1 MTEDVQRTAIRPFRV
16 GFSEAELTDLRRRV
30 TATRW
35 PERETVTDDSQGV
48 PLEMMQDLARHWAT
62 GYDWGKCEAK
72 LNALP
77 NFMTEIDGLD
87 IHFIHVRSQHQDA
100 LPLIVTHGWP
110 GSIIEQLKI
119 IDPLTNPAAHGA
131 SAADAFHLVI
141 PSLPGYG
148 FSAKPATTGWDPVR
162 TARAWVELM
171 KRLGYTRFV
180 AQGGDWGA
188 AVTQSMGIQAAP
200 ELLGIHSNMPGTA
213 PAAINKA
220 VQRGDPP
227 PPDLSA
233 EEKSAYEQLSTF
245 YAKHVAYA
253 QIMTTRPQTLYGLAD
268 SPADL
273 AAFMLDHGDG
283 TGQPG
288 LVGRVLQGT
297 LDGAPD
303 PGRPAG
309 QHHAVLADQHRGFL
323 GSPVLG
329 EQGGLLRRQAHH
341 HPVRHQRLPR
351 RALPGPAQLG
361 RARVPR
367 QPHPLQPPGPRRP
380 LRGVG
385 TAGPV
390 RQRNAG
396 LLPVTS
402 LARFDGGYPS
412 PASVW
417 CRRGW
422 AQTGGW
428 PALGLSKAP
437 FHDRST

>member
-16 GFSEAELTDLRRRV
+16 GFSEAEVTDLRRRV

-62 GYDWGKCEAK
+62 DYDWGTCEAK

-119 IDPLTNPAAHGA
+119 IEPLTNPTAHGA

-148 FSAKPATTGWDPVR
+148 FSAKPTATGWDPVR

-220 VQRGDPP
+220 VQRGDAP

-288 LVGRVLQGT
+288 LVEQTLRGT
-297 LDGAPD
+297 YGQRPD
-303 PGRPAG
+303 PGRPPG
-309 QHHAVLADQHRGFL
+309 QHHAVLADQHRGVL
-323 GSPVLG
+323 GPPVLG
-329 EQGGLLRRQAHH
+329 EQGRLLRRQAHH
-341 HPVRHQRLPR
+341 DPVRDQRLPR
-351 RALPGPAQLG
+351 RALSGAAQLG

-367 QPHPLQPPGPRRP
+367 QPHPLQPAGPRRP

-402 LARFDGGYPS
+402 LARFDGGHPS
-412 PASVW
+412 PA
-417 CRRGW
+417 
-422 AQTGGW
+422 T
-428 PALGLSKAP
+428 ALAAAMTAVD
-437 FHDRST
+437 HECT